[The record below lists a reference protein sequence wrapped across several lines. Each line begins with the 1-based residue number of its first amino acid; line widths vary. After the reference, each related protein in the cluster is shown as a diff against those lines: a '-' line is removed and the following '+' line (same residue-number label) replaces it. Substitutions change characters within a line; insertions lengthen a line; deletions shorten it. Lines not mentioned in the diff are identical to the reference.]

1 MLVLTRKI
9 QERIRIGPDI
19 WITLVSISG
28 CRAAIG
34 VEAPR
39 HMQVVREP
47 ANQLPVK
54 GGPNGE

>member
-1 MLVLTRKI
+1 MLVLTRKL

-34 VEAPR
+34 IEAPR
-39 HMQVVREP
+39 HLQVVREP
-47 ANQLPVK
+47 PTTAPVK
-54 GGPNGE
+54 GGPNGG